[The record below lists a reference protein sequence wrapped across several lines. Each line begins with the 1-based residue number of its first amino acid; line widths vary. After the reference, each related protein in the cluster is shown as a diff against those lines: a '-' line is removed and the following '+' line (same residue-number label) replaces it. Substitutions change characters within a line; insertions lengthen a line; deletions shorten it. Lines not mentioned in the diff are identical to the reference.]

1 MPKNDAFACTQCGAC
16 CRRIAKIAELA
27 RFDDGSGICKYLD
40 KSRNLCIIYANRPEI
55 CCIDMMFERHFA
67 KNYSKEQFYAL
78 NAKACNI
85 LQEIMGI
92 PKRFRVEVDVM

>member
-1 MPKNDAFACTQCGAC
+1 
-16 CRRIAKIAELA
+16 
-27 RFDDGSGICKYLD
+27 
-40 KSRNLCIIYANRPEI
+40 
-55 CCIDMMFERHFA
+55 MMFERHFA

-85 LQEIMGI
+85 LQETMGI

>member
-16 CRRIAKIAELA
+16 CRRIARIAELA

-40 KSRNLCIIYANRPEI
+40 KSRNLCTIYANRPEI

-85 LQEIMGI
+85 LQEMMEI

>member
-16 CRRIAKIAELA
+16 CRRIARIAELA

-40 KSRNLCIIYANRPEI
+40 KSRNLCTIYANRPEI

-67 KNYSKEQFYAL
+67 NNYSKEQFYAL

-85 LQEIMGI
+85 LQETMGI

>member
-16 CRRIAKIAELA
+16 CRRIARIAELA

-40 KSRNLCIIYANRPEI
+40 KSRNLCTIYANRPEI

-85 LQEIMGI
+85 LQEMIGI